1 MLPRASRWC
10 CCELATQDARVR
22 QETARL
28 SEPQRRFFA
37 IVNPAAG
44 GGRCGTLAPAA
55 LDRVRIGLGAEAQIE
70 IVRTDR
76 AGQATELARRAYRR
90 GFRNFLAVGGDGTSF
105 EIVNG
110 IFPDSLGGGRVSLG
124 FLPLGTGNSFLRDF
138 SSEGADESIRA
149 LAAGRSRPCD
159 VIRATH
165 ADGELFFI
173 NVMCLGFPA
182 DVGELTNRKY
192 KARGELGY
200 ILAVFAQLAH
210 LQYETFPHRTGAAA
224 DWDRR
229 PCTFLAFTNSKFTG
243 GKMMIA
249 PLADASDGQI
259 ECVRWGPIG
268 RLRLVWNFPT
278 LFTGTHIHHP
288 LASRVAAPRVE
299 FDLARPVIT
308 VIDGEILRLQLRSL
322 EILPGGL
329 DVMI

>member
-1 MLPRASRWC
+1 
-10 CCELATQDARVR
+10 
-22 QETARL
+22 L
-28 SEPQRRFFA
+28 SGSPRRFFA

-44 GGRCGTLAPAA
+44 GGRSGKLAPAA
-55 LDRVRIGLGAEAQIE
+55 LGRLRAGLGVDTQVE
-70 IVRTDR
+70 IVHTER
-76 AGQATELARRAYRR
+76 AGQGTELAREAYKQ

-110 IFPDSLGGGRVSLG
+110 VFPESLAAGGISLG

-138 SSEGADESIRA
+138 TSEGAEQSIRA
-149 LAAGRSRPCD
+149 IGAGQSRRCD
-159 VIRATH
+159 VIRTTH

-192 KARGELGY
+192 KGRGELSY
-200 ILAVFAQLAH
+200 ILAVFAQLSH
-210 LQYETFPHRTGAAA
+210 LQYETFPHRTAAA
-224 DWDRR
+224 GDWDRR

-249 PLADASDGQI
+249 PLADATDGLI

-278 LFTGTHIHHP
+278 LFTGSHIHHP
-288 LASRVAAPRVE
+288 LASRAAARRVD
-299 FDLARPVIT
+299 FDLPGPVIT
-308 VIDGEILRLQLRSL
+308 VIDGEILRLNLRSL
-322 EILPGGL
+322 EILPGAL